1 MTFSCHSLHDDDYN
15 NENNKN
21 NNNYN
26 RPLNFKINYEFVD
39 LYQDGVPLDNDQGC
53 NRKFVSSLID
63 QQTEPIIF
71 RGIRN
76 VFSFGRSGAV
86 NLK

>member
-1 MTFSCHSLHDDDYN
+1 MTFSCFLSHDDNVDD
-15 NENNKN
+15 NNK
-21 NNNYN
+21 

-39 LYQDGVPLDNDQGC
+39 LYQDGVALDNDQGC

-71 RGIRN
+71 RGVRN